1 VGTVRLPLIHLAV
14 IGSFAVTGLVGTT
27 VAASA
32 TDGSQAPTQR
42 IRMQDDCDRR
52 TFNAVLGAGSCVGD
66 GGTTFDEL
74 FEQLTERR
82 QAGAWNFSPNR
93 VTVDAGTGLRAFNE
107 GGETH
112 SFTRVRRFGPGC
124 VPEINQ
130 ALGFRTGAFARE
142 CATPAWLRTLR
153 RPGTAIRVRG
163 LQTGTHRFACLIHPW
178 MRTTVQV
185 RAADD

>member
-1 VGTVRLPLIHLAV
+1 MGTMRLPLIHLAI
-14 IGSFAVTGLVGTT
+14 IGSFAFTGLVGTS

-32 TDGSQAPTQR
+32 TDASQPATQR
-42 IRMQDDCDRR
+42 IRMQDDCDPK
-52 TFNAVLGAGSCVGD
+52 TFNAVLGAGTCVGD
-66 GGTTFDEL
+66 GGTTFEEL

-93 VTVDAGTGLRAFNE
+93 VTVHAGTGLRAFND

-112 SFTRVRRFGPGC
+112 SFTSVRRFGPGC
-124 VPEINQ
+124 VPEVNE
-130 ALGFRTGAFARE
+130 ALGFRPGVFARE

-153 RPGTAIRVRG
+153 GPGTAIRVRG
-163 LQTGTHRFACLIHPW
+163 LQAGTHRFACLIHPW

-185 RAADD
+185 RADD